1 MKKPA
6 RAVLGL
12 QVAIGFLSLVS
23 PLEAQT
29 RYRTEVRIPDILGY
43 RTLKCDFHIHTV
55 FSDGSVWPDVRS
67 EEAWREGLDAIAI
80 TDHVEYQPHKKDLP
94 SNHDRSFQIAKPLGD
109 RLRIRVIR
117 GSELTREM
125 PPGHLNA
132 IFLEKVEAVEKETW
146 REAVQAASSQG
157 AFIFWNHPGWHGQ
170 QPDRVARWYPEHS
183 ELHEGG
189 MLHGI
194 EVVNARTYYPEAH
207 RWCLDKKLTMLSNS
221 DIHNPLNLDYHVQQ
235 GDHRPLTLVFATD
248 STLEAIK
255 EALFDRR
262 TAMLSNSDIHNPLNL
277 DYHVQQGDH
286 RPLTL
291 VFATDSTLEAIK
303 EALFDRRTA
312 VYSGDLLIAEERFLR
327 PIFNESV
334 SIRNPSVTVRGQ
346 GRALVQIENTS
357 EITYRLVRVPA
368 PLELSLP
375 GQIKLQANATVLL
388 EVEGRRDD
396 LDEVRQVEIP
406 FIVENLKIEP
416 DKGMPVH
423 LKIEV
428 RFLPTGC

>member
-1 MKKPA
+1 MKKLA
-6 RAVLGL
+6 LAGFGL
-12 QVAIGFLSLVS
+12 QVAIGLLSLVT
-23 PLEAQT
+23 LVGAQT
-29 RYRTEVRIPDILGY
+29 RYRTEVRIPDIPGY
-43 RTLKCDFHIHTV
+43 KTLKCDFHIHTV

-109 RLRIRVIR
+109 RLRIRVTR

-132 IFLEKVEAVEKETW
+132 IFLEKVEAVDKETW

-207 RWCLDKKLTMLSNS
+207 RWCLDKKL
-221 DIHNPLNLDYHVQQ
+221 I
-235 GDHRPLTLVFATD
+235 
-248 STLEAIK
+248 
-255 EALFDRR
+255 
-262 TAMLSNSDIHNPLNL
+262 MLSNSDIHNPLNL

-334 SIRNPSVTVRGQ
+334 SIRNPSITVRGQ

-357 EITYRLVRVPA
+357 EITYRLVRVPE

-396 LDEVRQVEIP
+396 LDEVRQVKIP

-428 RFLPTGC
+428 RFLPAVD